1 MKTPV
6 LIVPGIGFCKV
17 HNGSE
22 EATAW
27 PPALKEDAF
36 MKTLGLRIGKMALF
50 RKDSGFSDALAQM
63 AKDILTPFAADETG
77 AHVNDGL
84 FANAVYSFA
93 SLTDEEK
100 QAQFRLLPMQ
110 ALCEQLGDENVHV
123 FPYDFSG
130 DPLENGKKL
139 AAAIEAVCASHAS
152 EKISLLCIG
161 CGSTVVNAY
170 LAEGNASERLDKLV
184 FCFSPLNGSLL
195 LSDLLLDSFDYRKS
209 ASFLCSV
216 MKQEDAG
223 MFVDLDRM
231 IPGLLENVFDKI
243 FTVVR
248 DLFLNLPAAWA
259 LCPSDDYEDLA
270 GELLADKPLLKAR
283 TDAFDAVRRAL
294 PDLLRQLQADGV
306 QLQLLAG
313 SALPFFALSKSS
325 DVLSDQL
332 VNTSSAA
339 LNESIEETADVAG
352 YVIDKEKACLPGQT
366 VYFPG
371 VGHMQALKNEQVQAL
386 LTQIL
391 TN

>member
-1 MKTPV
+1 MKSPV

-17 HNGSE
+17 YNGSE
-22 EATAW
+22 ETTAW
-27 PPALKEDAF
+27 PPALKEDSF
-36 MKTLGLRIGKMALF
+36 MKSLGMRIGKMALF
-50 RKDSGFSDALAQM
+50 RKDSGFSDMLAQTTQ
-63 AKDILTPFAADETG
+63 DVLSVFAADETG
-77 AHVNDGL
+77 AHCNGNL
-84 FANAVYSFA
+84 FVKSAFSFD

-100 QAQFRLLPMQ
+100 QAQYRLLPVQ
-110 ALCEQLGDENVHV
+110 EICAKNGEENVFV

-139 AAAIEAVCASHAS
+139 AACVNEICIARGCD
-152 EKISLLCIG
+152 KISLLAVG

-170 LAEGNASERLDKLV
+170 LADSDAANRLDKLV

-195 LSDLLLDSFDYRKS
+195 LSDLLLDSLDYRKS
-209 ASFLCSV
+209 GSFLCTV
-216 MKQEDAG
+216 MKQQDAD
-223 MFVDLDRM
+223 MFIELNNM
-231 IPGLLENVFDKI
+231 IPGLLENIFDKV

-270 GELLADKPLLKAR
+270 EELLADKPQLRAR
-283 TDAFDAVRRAL
+283 TDAFDALRRSL
-294 PDLLRQLQADGV
+294 PALLRNLQSNGV
-306 QLQLLAG
+306 NVHILAG
-313 SALPFFALSKSS
+313 SALPFVPLSKST
-325 DVLSDQL
+325 DVVSDQL

-339 LNESIEETADVAG
+339 LNESIEETAEVAG
-352 YVIDKEKACLPGQT
+352 YVIDTTQACLPEQT

-371 VGHMQALKNEQVQAL
+371 VSHMQALKNEQVQAL